1 MTNQRRLIAT
11 MVILIGLVVGGY
23 WGYQQFLAPRP
34 DTASETATPPPV
46 NSGLEIVS
54 AEGQIV
60 PVQRANLAFPAGG
73 IVAEILVSEGQLVAA
88 GQPLARLQAGELEA
102 AVAQAQAAVAQAQAG
117 WQLAQAQVAAAE
129 SGRDMAQLG
138 VQVAQAQLNLVLAGA
153 RPEEIAALSSNVT
166 AANALISQ
174 ADAQRDLVLAG
185 PSQAQIAAAEAQLA
199 AAEAE
204 EQQLQLQYDQI
215 LLYGIGGP
223 QEIALRQALQAAQ
236 AASEAARIA
245 LRELQEGASEAQQ
258 QAAGA
263 GVSAAAAQRDAAQA
277 QLDLLL
283 AGSRPEQIAL
293 LEIGV
298 RQAEAAVAQAET
310 AISQAEALVV
320 QAEATIAQAQAA
332 SQAAQAAL
340 ARMTLTAP
348 FSGTVAA
355 LLIKVGETVVP
366 GVPAVR
372 LADFSSWQV
381 ETSDLTELDVV
392 AVVVGQEVEVR
403 MDAIAEQILS
413 GRVKQIAAVSTLAR
427 GDITYAVTISLE
439 ETANL
444 PLRWGMTAF
453 VDIDVN
459 P

>member
-1 MTNQRRLIAT
+1 MPYQRQILTVI
-11 MVILIGLVVGGY
+11 ILIGLVVGGY

-34 DTASETATPPPV
+34 DNAGETATPSPV
-46 NSGLEIVS
+46 NSELAIVS

-73 IVAEILVSEGQLVAA
+73 IIAEILVSEGQLVPA
-88 GQPLARLQAGELEA
+88 GTALARLQAGELES
-102 AVAQAQAAVAQAQAG
+102 AVAQAEAAVAQAQAG
-117 WQLAQAQVAAAE
+117 LQLALAQVAAAQ
-129 SGRDMAQLG
+129 SGRDMANLG
-138 VQVAQAQLNLVLAGA
+138 IQVAEAQLNLLLAGA
-153 RPEEIAALSSNVT
+153 RPEEIAALSSNIA

-174 ADAQRDLVLAG
+174 AAAQRDLVLAG
-185 PSQAQIAAAEAQLA
+185 PSEAQIAAAEAQLA

-245 LRELQEGASEAQQ
+245 LRELQEGASEAQE

-263 GVSAAAAQRDAAQA
+263 GISAAVAQRDAAQA

-283 AGSRPEQIAL
+283 AGSRPEQITL

-298 RQAEAAVAQAET
+298 AQAQAAVAQAET
-310 AISQAEALVV
+310 AITQAQALVV
-320 QAEATIAQAQAA
+320 QAEAAIAQAEAA
-332 SQAAQAAL
+332 KQAAQTAL
-340 ARMTLTAP
+340 ERMTLTAP
-348 FSGTVAA
+348 FTGTVAA
-355 LLIKVGETVVP
+355 LLIKVGETVGP
-366 GVPAVR
+366 GIPAVR

-392 AVVVGQEVEVR
+392 TVAVGQEVEVR
-403 MDAIAEQILS
+403 LDAISQQILP
-413 GRVKQIAAVSTLAR
+413 GRVKQIAAVSTLTR
-427 GDITYAVTISLE
+427 GDITYAVTITLA
-439 ETANL
+439 ETNNL

-453 VDIDVN
+453 VDIDVR